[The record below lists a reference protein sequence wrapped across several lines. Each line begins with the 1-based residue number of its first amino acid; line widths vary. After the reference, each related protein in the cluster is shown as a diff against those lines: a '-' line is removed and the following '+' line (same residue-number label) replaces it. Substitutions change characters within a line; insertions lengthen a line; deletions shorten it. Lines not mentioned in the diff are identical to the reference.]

1 MTDREE
7 MLSELIYSLRRWT
20 DAELFRL
27 RDAIN
32 EEIARH
38 YMGDGLEAKAE
49 AAERMYD
56 D

>member
-1 MTDREE
+1 MSDNEE
-7 MLSELIYSLRRWT
+7 YLSELIYSLRRWT

-38 YMGDGLEAKAE
+38 YMGDGLEAKAK
-49 AAERMYD
+49 AAEHLHD
-56 D
+56 N